1 MEKKILRV
9 FPHRNNYTPNDDM
22 VRIGFPDMLPL
33 PDHDEV
39 HISCTF
45 TWDKELCEQM
55 KLSWEMKTDKPVLL
69 GGGGLWFSCGRI
81 HSWDVHCQGSDIHF
95 KRMQ

>member
-69 GGGGLWFSCGRI
+69 GGWPMVLLWKDSLLGCTLPRE
-81 HSWDVHCQGSDIHF
+81 
-95 KRMQ
+95 